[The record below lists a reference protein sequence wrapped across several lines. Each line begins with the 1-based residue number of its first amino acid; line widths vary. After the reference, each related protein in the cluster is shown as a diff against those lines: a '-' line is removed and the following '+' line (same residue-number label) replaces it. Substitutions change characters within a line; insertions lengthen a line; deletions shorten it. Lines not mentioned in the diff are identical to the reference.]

1 MEEIQLTLED
11 NLRMKESMEWGFN
24 YYTGELNQLGY
35 THQAKDNELEVY
47 DEEGTLVGKSYLEK
61 EGHVTS
67 RKFEAITSV
76 PPQVEELTNHLLLY
90 QITMRSTER
99 DIALLQQESL
109 VKETAVKY
117 GSKEEV
123 PARIFP
129 AVEHGNLKNISFE
142 GIPSEEARNYL
153 KEHSWRYSRRNR
165 AWYPGTKEAQANNE
179 TFVKGFV
186 QKFYPNSLPEAPQT
200 HSDIPI
206 LEEIETEPISQP
218 HLKNLELDN
227 QDTAEPIPE
236 SAHEEQSSPEAIAP
250 KTEYSFT
257 PTIGTDGIIDYT
269 GVEVDKIRLPN
280 KTQILNQ
287 FLPSYLPPVEIR
299 REGSSLPN
307 RQPSSLT
314 QASSSDSWTTGRQ
327 SSRHR

>member
-24 YYTGELNQLGY
+24 YYTEELNQLGY

-227 QDTAEPIPE
+227 QDTAEPTPE

-250 KTEYSFT
+250 KTEYNFT
-257 PTIGTDGIIDYT
+257 PTIGDDGIRRIVTNRYGADGENISGSVYVYDEEIPFHCT
-269 GVEVDKIRLPN
+269 VSGFAADMDFAKRLET
-280 KTQILNQ
+280 KLILEE
-287 FLPSYLPPVEIR
+287 SGY
-299 REGSSLPN
+299 
-307 RQPSSLT
+307 
-314 QASSSDSWTTGRQ
+314 
-327 SSRHR
+327 